1 MGEPASIK
9 EAAKD
14 LAARIA
20 ANKDES
26 PKVRRALFGQF
37 AKLRNAAEASQT
49 EEAVAILDEQR
60 QKLRL
65 QKPKQ
70 SMADKVSMY
79 IRLVLAGVFALFG
92 AFCVVVFVP
101 LRMTHPM
108 LKRMG
113 IPSRAYPLNFLARH
127 WALSVMA
134 AAGINVKI
142 SGATADWV
150 DKTDL
155 VGIIVYNHTSNLD
168 PFLINSVCGG
178 LIPKYI
184 GKKVLFHLPI
194 LGWLFAC
201 FGIPLNRGDREKAV
215 KTMNEAVA
223 NSMLKS
229 QTSVCISPEGT
240 RTTDGHLRLPF
251 KKGVFHVQ
259 EQTKVPLL
267 PIVIQGA
274 YELWPPGQVFTS
286 PGEVTVSFLPAQFQK
301 EEEKGCSSRD
311 ATRVALQQSYADALS
326 KLPVD
331 KESSPLS
338 WLAVGVDVGYLIVVA
353 VVFRVVIRFLGMLTG
368 ALGLG
373 TAGVSSLFLFTSLAM
388 SFYVEKIL

>member
-1 MGEPASIK
+1 MGEPAANK
-9 EAAKD
+9 DAAKD

-20 ANKDES
+20 ANKDDAS
-26 PKVRRALFGQF
+26 KAKRALFGQF

-49 EEAVAILDEQR
+49 EEVVAILDEQR

-65 QKPKQ
+65 QKSKQ
-70 SMADKVSMY
+70 TMPDKVSMY
-79 IRLVLAGVFALFG
+79 IRLVLSVVVALFG

-108 LKRMG
+108 LKQLG
-113 IPSRAYPLNFLARH
+113 VPSGAFPLNFLVRQ

-142 SGATADWV
+142 KGATADWV
-150 DKTDL
+150 CNTDL

-168 PFLINSVCGG
+168 PFLINSACAG
-178 LIPKYI
+178 LIPKFV

-223 NSMLKS
+223 NSMLKN

-301 EEEKGCSSRD
+301 EAEKGCNSRD
-311 ATRVALQQSYADALS
+311 ATRVALQQSYADSLS
-326 KLPVD
+326 KFPAD
-331 KESSPLS
+331 RESSPLS
-338 WLAVGVDVGYLIVVA
+338 WLTVGVDVGYLIVVA
-353 VVFRVVIRFLGMLTG
+353 VVFREVIRCLGMLTA

-373 TAGVSSLFLFTSLAM
+373 TTSISSLFLAACLAM